1 MDLFRFLMVFCFL
14 FFFSTVN
21 AHSTSQ
27 SNFGI
32 VFIHGTNDHR
42 EDADGSYWKKDFT
55 RSLANA
61 LPNPDNFFI
70 VHCDF
75 SYYMWHE
82 EAAGC
87 VANQM
92 LKFLKDKNI
101 NSITVYTHS
110 NGSNVLRWILSNPT
124 YDARYMQLKPF
135 IKEVIAIS
143 PSSGGTPL
151 ADEVL
156 SGNIFVSGIGW
167 LLGYHNDSV
176 RQQRVGDMKIFNDH
190 LLFGTKNRPSL
201 PVPFRTIIGTDV
213 TASPFSSASYCNGY
227 LLNTALKITKIYLD
241 KCSDGFLNCT
251 SQREAG
257 ELWFNDIEKTEEQT
271 PLSHNQSRHSCF
283 GLGQILINEL
293 RDQGVSS

>member
-1 MDLFRFLMVFCFL
+1 MDLFRFLIVGFL
-14 FFFSTVN
+14 LLFSSMLT
-21 AHSTSQ
+21 AHSAAN
-27 SNFGI
+27 SNVGI

-42 EDADGSYWKKDFT
+42 DDADGSYWKTDFT
-55 RSLANA
+55 RSLADA
-61 LPNPDNFFI
+61 LPNPENFLI
-70 VHCDF
+70 VHCNF

-92 LKFLKDKNI
+92 LAFLKEKK
-101 NSITVYTHS
+101 ITSLHVYTHS

-124 YDARYMQLKPF
+124 YDQRFLQLEPF
-135 IKEVIAIS
+135 ITEVIAIS

-176 RQQRVGDMKIFNDH
+176 RQQRVGDMHIFNES

-201 PVPFRTIIGTDV
+201 PVPFKTIVGTDV
-213 TASPFSSASYCNGY
+213 AASPFSSASYCNGY
-227 LLNTALKITKIYLD
+227 LLNSALKITKIYLD
-241 KCSDGFLNCT
+241 KCSDGFLNCS
-251 SQREAG
+251 SQRTAG
-257 ELWFNDIEKTEEQT
+257 DLWFNDVEKTEDQR

-293 RDQGVSS
+293 GRQGALS